1 MRITHILAL
10 GSSLLHCNAL
20 EADEQTANE
29 LAPLVVTARGGFAE
43 PLGTTP
49 WSVSSLDTGSLSV
62 HARTMPEALTGL
74 PSVMVQKTALGQ
86 SSPYLRGLTG
96 YHNVLLVDGIRV
108 NHSAMRSGPNQY
120 WSTVELLGAGRLEL
134 IRGPHGIKH
143 GADAIGGVVNVLSAK
158 PFFTNKGNQTDGQ
171 LFARFSSAESSW
183 MGRLSGQ
190 VATPEWFAEASH
202 AERSFGDLEGG
213 RNVGAQRDTGYD
225 SRGTNLRLAR
235 KLSDDSRLV
244 FGLQRVFMDD
254 VPRTHKTVNGLSWK
268 GLSPGSELWRRLDQE
283 RRLSYGCLSWEDKG
297 GLADSGSVTLNLH
310 THEQD
315 RNRMKTSGGEIQRFD
330 LNDVGISSRFESD
343 GPGNGR
349 LAYGAEFHRESLT
362 SSAYKVK
369 TDQSFDETLTQGP
382 LAADADYNRLAFY
395 LSNTFETESGLIL
408 EPGVRYSQVEVDVD
422 KWYKSTANGTA
433 MENPFSK
440 EYDELVGSL
449 RVSKELAEGRFVFA
463 GLSQGFRP
471 PSLYDLTST
480 DETSANEQPSPDLS
494 AESFLQ
500 AEVGF
505 RGKSDSWDWNL
516 GGYHTWI
523 NDLIV
528 RSPEEISDSDVIKD
542 NANGFVHGIEIE
554 LGYAWSPSWR
564 SEIAFSWMEG
574 EVEQHQRVASG
585 GTYTIPVDDDDDGTY
600 EKDGDFN
607 KVDRAPDRLMPTQLH
622 LVTRYRPTGSDWWA
636 EGTALAVG
644 DGDRLSLKD
653 ERDTSR
659 IPGDGTPGY
668 LLFGLRAGKTLGE
681 DSSVFLAAENLGDV
695 DYRVHGSGLNGPG
708 RNFVLSFQQSF

>member
-1 MRITHILAL
+1 MRSMHILAL
-10 GSSLLHCNAL
+10 ALFLLQCNASL
-20 EADEQTANE
+20 AEEEAAGE

-43 PLGTTP
+43 PLSKTP

-171 LFARFSSAESSW
+171 LFTRFSSAESSW

-283 RRLSYGCLSWEDKG
+283 RRLAYGRLSWDDKG

-433 MENPFSK
+433 LENPFSK

-449 RVSKELAEGRFVFA
+449 RISKKLNEKKFVFA

-480 DETSANEQPSPDLS
+480 DETSVEETPDIKL
-494 AESFLQ
+494 ESEGFLQ
-500 AEVGF
+500 AEIGI
-505 RGKSDSWDWNL
+505 RGQSAALDWNISV
-516 GGYHTWI
+516 YRTWI
-523 NDLIV
+523 DDMIV
-528 RSPEEISDSDVIKD
+528 RSPKNATGSTMIK
-542 NANGFVHGIEIE
+542 ANGDGYVEGIEVNLHYE
-554 LGYAWSPSWR
+554 WNKEWQSKV
-564 SEIAFSWMEG
+564 AFSWIDA
-574 EVEQHQRVASG
+574 EVEQLLLDASG
-585 GTYTIPVDDDDDGTY
+585 SVAVDGSNY
-600 EKDGDFN
+600 SAI
-607 KVDRAPDRLMPTQLH
+607 DRAPDRLMPTQLH
-622 LVTRYRPTGSDWWA
+622 LVTSYRPTGSDWWA

>member
-1 MRITHILAL
+1 MRSMHILAL
-10 GSSLLHCNAL
+10 ALFLLQCNASL
-20 EADEQTANE
+20 AEEEAAGE

-43 PLGTTP
+43 PLSKTP

-158 PFFTNKGNQTDGQ
+158 PFFTNKGNQTEGQ

-283 RRLSYGCLSWEDKG
+283 RRLAYGRLSWDDKG

-330 LNDVGISSRFESD
+330 LKDVGISSRFESD

-433 MENPFSK
+433 LENPFSK

-449 RVSKELAEGRFVFA
+449 RISKELNEEKFVFA
-463 GLSQGFRP
+463 GFSQGFRP

-480 DETSANEQPSPDLS
+480 DETSVEETPDIKL
-494 AESFLQ
+494 ESEGFLQ
-500 AEVGF
+500 AEIGI
-505 RGKSDSWDWNL
+505 RGQSAAWDWNL
-516 GGYHTWI
+516 SVYRTWI
-523 NDLIV
+523 DEMIV
-528 RSPEEISDSDVIKD
+528 RSPKNATGSTMIK
-542 NANGFVHGIEIE
+542 ANGDGYVEGIEVNLHYE
-554 LGYAWSPSWR
+554 WNKEWQSKV
-564 SEIAFSWMEG
+564 AFSWIDA
-574 EVEQHQRVASG
+574 EVEQLLLDASG
-585 GTYTIPVDDDDDGTY
+585 SVAVDGSNY
-600 EKDGDFN
+600 SAI
-607 KVDRAPDRLMPTQLH
+607 DRAPDRLMPTQLH

>member
-1 MRITHILAL
+1 MHTTHILTLASSFLNCSAL
-10 GSSLLHCNAL
+10 VAA
-20 EADEQTANE
+20 EEVTNE
-29 LAPLVVTARGGFAE
+29 LEPLVVTARGGFAE
-43 PLGTTP
+43 PLSKTP
-49 WSVSSLDTGSLSV
+49 WTASTLDAGTASVN
-62 HARTMPEALTGL
+62 ARTMPEALTGL

-96 YHNVLLVDGIRV
+96 YHNVLLVDGIRL

-158 PFFTNKGNQTDGQ
+158 PFFSEQGNKTGGE
-171 LFARFSSAESSW
+171 FFVRVSSAESSW

-330 LNDVGISSRFESD
+330 LNDLGISSRFESD

-408 EPGVRYSQVEVDVD
+408 EPGVRYSQVEVDVNR
-422 KWYKSTANGTA
+422 WYKSTSNGTT
-433 MENPFSK
+433 MENPFSRK
-440 EYDELVGSL
+440 YEKLVGSL
-449 RVSKELAEGRFVFA
+449 RISKELNEEKFVFA

-480 DETSANEQPSPDLS
+480 DETSVKETPDIKL
-494 AESFLQ
+494 EPEGFLQ
-500 AEVGF
+500 AEIGI
-505 RGKSDSWDWNL
+505 RGESGSWSWDVSV
-516 GGYHTWI
+516 YRTWI
-523 NDLIV
+523 DDMIV
-528 RSPEEISDSDVIKD
+528 RSPKNAAGSTMIK
-542 NANGFVHGIEIE
+542 ANGDGFIQGIEAT
-554 LGYAWSPSWR
+554 LRYDWSKEWQTKA
-564 SEIAFSWMEG
+564 AFSSMDA
-574 EVEQHQRVASG
+574 EVEQLLLDATGNVAVDGSN
-585 GTYTIPVDDDDDGTY
+585 YSTI
-600 EKDGDFN
+600 
-607 KVDRAPDRLMPTQLH
+607 DRAPDRLMPTQLH
-622 LVTRYRPTGSDWWA
+622 LVTRYEPDGSNWWA
-636 EGTALAVG
+636 EASLLAVG

-659 IPGDGTPGY
+659 IPTDGTPDY
-668 LLFGLRAGKTLGE
+668 ALFSLRAGREIGE
-681 DSSVFLAAENLGDV
+681 NSSVFIAAENLGDV
-695 DYRVHGSGLNGPG
+695 DYRVHGSGLNEPG
-708 RNFVLSFQQSF
+708 RNFVVSFQHSF

>member
-1 MRITHILAL
+1 MHILAL
-10 GSSLLHCNAL
+10 ALFLLQCNASL
-20 EADEQTANE
+20 AEEEAAGE

-43 PLGTTP
+43 PLSKTP

-120 WSTVELLGAGRLEL
+120 WSTVEPLGAGRLEL

-158 PFFTNKGNQTDGQ
+158 PFFTNKGNQTEGQ

-283 RRLSYGCLSWEDKG
+283 RRLAYGRLSWDDKG

-330 LNDVGISSRFESD
+330 LKDVGISSRFESD

-433 MENPFSK
+433 LENPFSK

-449 RVSKELAEGRFVFA
+449 RISKELNEEKFVFA
-463 GLSQGFRP
+463 GFSQGFRP

-480 DETSANEQPSPDLS
+480 DETSVEETPDIKL
-494 AESFLQ
+494 ESEGFLQ
-500 AEVGF
+500 AEIGI
-505 RGKSDSWDWNL
+505 RGQSAAWDWNL
-516 GGYHTWI
+516 SVYRTWI
-523 NDLIV
+523 DEMIV
-528 RSPEEISDSDVIKD
+528 RSPKNATGSTMIK
-542 NANGFVHGIEIE
+542 ANGDGYVEGIEVNLHYE
-554 LGYAWSPSWR
+554 WNKEWQSKV
-564 SEIAFSWMEG
+564 AFSWIDA
-574 EVEQHQRVASG
+574 EVEQLLLDASG
-585 GTYTIPVDDDDDGTY
+585 SVAVDGSNY
-600 EKDGDFN
+600 SAI
-607 KVDRAPDRLMPTQLH
+607 DRAPDRLMPTQLH

>member
-1 MRITHILAL
+1 MHILAL
-10 GSSLLHCNAL
+10 ALFLLQCNASL
-20 EADEQTANE
+20 AEEEAAGE

-43 PLGTTP
+43 PLSKTP

-120 WSTVELLGAGRLEL
+120 WSTVEPLGAGRLEL

-158 PFFTNKGNQTDGQ
+158 PFFTNKGNQTEGQ

-283 RRLSYGCLSWEDKG
+283 RRLAYGRLSWDDKG

-330 LNDVGISSRFESD
+330 LKDVGISSRFESD

-433 MENPFSK
+433 LENPFSK

-449 RVSKELAEGRFVFA
+449 RISKKLNEEKFVFA

-480 DETSANEQPSPDLS
+480 DETSVEETPDIKL
-494 AESFLQ
+494 ESEGFLQ
-500 AEVGF
+500 AEIGI
-505 RGKSDSWDWNL
+505 RGQSAAWDWNL
-516 GGYHTWI
+516 SVYRTWI
-523 NDLIV
+523 DEMIV
-528 RSPEEISDSDVIKD
+528 RSPKNATGSTMIK
-542 NANGFVHGIEIE
+542 ANGDGYVEGIEVNLHYE
-554 LGYAWSPSWR
+554 WNKEWQSKV
-564 SEIAFSWMEG
+564 AFSWIDA
-574 EVEQHQRVASG
+574 EVEQLLLDASG
-585 GTYTIPVDDDDDGTY
+585 SVAVDGSNY
-600 EKDGDFN
+600 SAI
-607 KVDRAPDRLMPTQLH
+607 DRAPDRLMPTQLQ

>member
-1 MRITHILAL
+1 MRSMHILAL
-10 GSSLLHCNAL
+10 ALFLLQCNASL
-20 EADEQTANE
+20 AEEEAAGE

-43 PLGTTP
+43 LLSKTP

-120 WSTVELLGAGRLEL
+120 WSTVEPLGAGRLEL

-158 PFFTNKGNQTDGQ
+158 PFFTNKGNQTEGQ

-283 RRLSYGCLSWEDKG
+283 RRLAYGRLSWDDKG

-330 LNDVGISSRFESD
+330 LKDVGISSRFESD

-433 MENPFSK
+433 LENPFSK

-449 RVSKELAEGRFVFA
+449 RISKELNEEKFVFA
-463 GLSQGFRP
+463 GFSQGFRP

-480 DETSANEQPSPDLS
+480 DETSVEETPDIKL
-494 AESFLQ
+494 ESEGFLQ
-500 AEVGF
+500 AEIGI
-505 RGKSDSWDWNL
+505 RGQSAAWDWNL
-516 GGYHTWI
+516 SVYRTWI
-523 NDLIV
+523 DEMIV
-528 RSPEEISDSDVIKD
+528 RSPKNATGSTMIK
-542 NANGFVHGIEIE
+542 ANGDGYVEGIEVNLHYE
-554 LGYAWSPSWR
+554 WNKEWQSKV
-564 SEIAFSWMEG
+564 AFSWIDA
-574 EVEQHQRVASG
+574 EVEQLLLDASG
-585 GTYTIPVDDDDDGTY
+585 SVAVDGSNY
-600 EKDGDFN
+600 SAI
-607 KVDRAPDRLMPTQLH
+607 DRAPDRLMPTQLH

>member
-10 GSSLLHCNAL
+10 GSSLLPCNAL

-49 WSVSSLDTGSLSV
+49 WSVSSLDTGSLSI

-158 PFFTNKGNQTDGQ
+158 PFFTNKGNQTEGQ

-235 KLSDDSRLV
+235 KLSDDSHLV

-254 VPRTHKTVNGLSWK
+254 VPRTHKTVHGLSWK

-283 RRLSYGCLSWEDKG
+283 RRLAYGRLSWDDKG

-330 LNDVGISSRFESD
+330 LNDVAISSRFESD

-433 MENPFSK
+433 LENPFSK

-449 RVSKELAEGRFVFA
+449 RISKKLNEEKFVFA

-480 DETSANEQPSPDLS
+480 DETSVEETPNIKL
-494 AESFLQ
+494 ESEGFLQ
-500 AEVGF
+500 AEIGI
-505 RGKSDSWDWNL
+505 RGQSAAWDWNL
-516 GGYHTWI
+516 SVYRTWI
-523 NDLIV
+523 DDMIV
-528 RSPEEISDSDVIKD
+528 RSPKNATGSTMIK
-542 NANGFVHGIEIE
+542 ANGDGYVEGIEVNLHYE
-554 LGYAWSPSWR
+554 WNKEWQSKV
-564 SEIAFSWMEG
+564 AFSWMDA
-574 EVEQHQRVASG
+574 EVEQLLLDASG
-585 GTYTIPVDDDDDGTY
+585 SVAVDGSNY
-600 EKDGDFN
+600 SAI
-607 KVDRAPDRLMPTQLH
+607 DRVPDRLMPTQLH